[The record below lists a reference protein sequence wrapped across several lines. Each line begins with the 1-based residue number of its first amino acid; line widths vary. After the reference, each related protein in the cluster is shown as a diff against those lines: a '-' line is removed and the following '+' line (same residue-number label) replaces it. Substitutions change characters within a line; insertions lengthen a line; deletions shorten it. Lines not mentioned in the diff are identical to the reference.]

1 MVALSIQNLVIVH
14 FAEQENQTKV
24 AMKKYLNSVE
34 ERDEVVQ
41 KYGAVEG
48 AKSTLN
54 RLDDILRLF
63 IK

>member
-1 MVALSIQNLVIVH
+1 VVALSIQNLVIVH

-34 ERDEVVQ
+34 ERDKVE